1 MKKILFLAITVLF
14 LSCSSSDDQDRLMYN
29 ITYSV
34 VASNGATI
42 NKVSYRNSQGDLVEL
57 NNVSSPWTINLNV
70 RAGLGLE
77 AAAFGDIPY
86 QGSLSITANW
96 TPEGGVQQ
104 SENVTL
110 PNNTPNSTLSN
121 AKVEISGRCTA
132 IRKCNI
138 TKQYT

>member
-70 RAGLGLE
+70 RAGLGIE

-121 AKVEISGRCTA
+121 TKVEISGRTLPD
-132 IRKCNI
+132 
-138 TKQYT
+138 

>member
-34 VASNGATI
+34 VASNGAII

-121 AKVEISGRCTA
+121 AKVEISGRTLPD
-132 IRKCNI
+132 
-138 TKQYT
+138 